1 MALMYLI
8 DASVLNRLRDD
19 RMRAVVRTYSDR
31 NEIARAGITDL
42 EYFFSAR
49 NEREWDMLNETIS
62 IFEPVHVE
70 SRHFVRA
77 AQVQRILATKSQRG
91 RKPPDL
97 LVAAVAEDMGFTV
110 LHYDADFDL
119 IAEVT
124 GQSCQWVIPA
134 GTID

>member
-1 MALMYLI
+1 MYLI

-70 SRHFVRA
+70 SRHFFRA

-97 LVAAVAEDMGFTV
+97 LVAAVAEDLGFTV

-119 IAEVT
+119 IADVT

>member
-1 MALMYLI
+1 MYLI

-62 IFEPVHVE
+62 IFEPVHIE

>member
-1 MALMYLI
+1 MYLI

-91 RKPPDL
+91 RKPLDL
-97 LVAAVAEDMGFTV
+97 LVAAVAEDLGFTV

-119 IAEVT
+119 IADVT

>member
-1 MALMYLI
+1 MYLI

-97 LVAAVAEDMGFTV
+97 LVAAVAEDLGFTV

-119 IAEVT
+119 IADVT

>member
-1 MALMYLI
+1 MYLI

-31 NEIARAGITDL
+31 NEIARSSMTDL
-42 EYFFSAR
+42 EYYFSAR

-62 IFEPVHVE
+62 IFEHVHVE
-70 SRHFVRA
+70 ARHFVRA

>member
-1 MALMYLI
+1 MYLI

-97 LVAAVAEDMGFTV
+97 LVAAVAEDLGFTV
-110 LHYDADFDL
+110 LHYDAYFDL
-119 IAEVT
+119 IADVT

>member
-1 MALMYLI
+1 MYLI

>member
-1 MALMYLI
+1 
-8 DASVLNRLRDD
+8 
-19 RMRAVVRTYSDR
+19 VRTYSDR

-97 LVAAVAEDMGFTV
+97 LVAAVAEDLGFTV

-119 IAEVT
+119 IADVT